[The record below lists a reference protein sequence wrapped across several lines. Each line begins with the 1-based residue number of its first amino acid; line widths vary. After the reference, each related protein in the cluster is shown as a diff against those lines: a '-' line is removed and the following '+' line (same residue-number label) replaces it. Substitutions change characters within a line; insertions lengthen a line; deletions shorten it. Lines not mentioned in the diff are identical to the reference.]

1 MGDKIIIFGAGEWGK
16 NAYMYYKDKCE
27 VLCFIDNSKELQG
40 KYLIEEQKIYEP
52 DILKA
57 MDCSHIKVVI
67 ASKWNK
73 EQMKE
78 QLYRE
83 FGISTSIIFEIRDS
97 VEEYFFPESMGSSE
111 DEIIIEYEG
120 GLGNQMFQ
128 YAFAKCFMLQGYK
141 VTGYVSSYH
150 NIGRRKFILN
160 QVFPGISIFKCNNV
174 VKENYKRSKE
184 YLIEEVNM
192 NSVTEYKA
200 DMQVLKC
207 KKGYFRGYWQ
217 SVKYVD
223 LVKEELKKE
232 FCFIH
237 KKDMGLVKFQKK
249 IQMENSV
256 SVHIRRSD
264 YLSPKSIQ
272 VLGNICTIDYYKK
285 AISLMREKV
294 FNPIFYF
301 FSDDIEW
308 VKVNLPY
315 MEAIYVTSDCFESY
329 EDWYDMYLISNCKHN
344 IIANSTFGWWGA
356 WLNSYEGKIIIAP
369 EKWSNTCDFKDIYP
383 SDFILI

>member
-52 DILKA
+52 DILKV

-141 VTGYVSSYH
+141 VTGDVSSYH

-249 IQMENSV
+249 IQS
-256 SVHIRRSD
+256 HW
-264 YLSPKSIQ
+264 KSAQ
-272 VLGNICTIDYYKK
+272 
-285 AISLMREKV
+285 S
-294 FNPIFYF
+294 
-301 FSDDIEW
+301 
-308 VKVNLPY
+308 
-315 MEAIYVTSDCFESY
+315 
-329 EDWYDMYLISNCKHN
+329 
-344 IIANSTFGWWGA
+344 
-356 WLNSYEGKIIIAP
+356 
-369 EKWSNTCDFKDIYP
+369 
-383 SDFILI
+383 